1 MSKIRSE
8 HIYDKITNEKRLE
21 LLRLVDNI
29 NIFSR
34 RKEIMKKA
42 SEILN
47 INYSTAKT
55 ILRVFRKENRIFK
68 NNSIRNSKKA
78 DNIVLNSINELRFD
92 VDLNLFNEVSFKINE
107 FNKILHSISND
118 IKMNRNILY
127 RLVSYIMRFKLY

>member
-1 MSKIRSE
+1 
-8 HIYDKITNEKRLE
+8 
-21 LLRLVDNI
+21 
-29 NIFSR
+29 
-34 RKEIMKKA
+34 MKKA

-127 RLVSYIMRFKLY
+127 RLVSYSMRFKLY